1 MARGHRQIRGGHPYT
16 ETEIKRVLMC
26 VVAWSGNVRA
36 AIEQLKAE
44 GDLEQVPT
52 PITIREWMRGKHA
65 VIYDQLRDEHL
76 IAIERD
82 LADRYRG
89 VAAQAVEATEL
100 GVQVAVEQLKAGED
114 KDPSRSAANLA
125 TVADKA
131 LRDYSLLE
139 GKPTSI
145 QEQRGLADAMRAL
158 IDMGVLIPQAALPEK
173 AQEAEPEM
181 EESA

>member
-52 PITIREWMRGKHA
+52 PITIREWMRGKH
-65 VIYDQLRDEHL
+65 
-76 IAIERD
+76 
-82 LADRYRG
+82 ADRYRG

-158 IDMGVLIPQAALPEK
+158 IDMGVLIPTAALPE
-173 AQEAEPEM
+173 ATVEQPEM

>member
-1 MARGHRQIRGGHPYT
+1 MGGVGSGGVSYT
-16 ETEIKRVLMC
+16 QQEITQVLTC
-26 VVAWSGNVRA
+26 VVAWSGNISA
-36 AIEQLKAE
+36 AIRHLRAE
-44 GDLEQVPT
+44 GEMERIPTWWAINHWVRRDHVDLYNS
-52 PITIREWMRGKHA
+52 IRENNLSEM
-65 VIYDQLRDEHL
+65 
-76 IAIERD
+76 ERD

-89 VAAQAVEATEL
+89 VAAQAVEATEI
-100 GVQVAVEQLKAGED
+100 GVQVAVKRLKAGKD

-158 IDMGVLIPQAALPEK
+158 IDMGVLIPTAALPE
-173 AQEAEPEM
+173 ATVEQPEM